1 MQLHGKTAIVTG
13 AASGIGRA
21 IAASFAAEG
30 AQVVVAD
37 IRADPIEGGAPTHEL
52 IAEAGGTALF
62 QATDVA
68 RWDDID
74 RVVNLA
80 VERFGRLDVMVN
92 NVAISPDGPLLETTE
107 DQWERTFAVNLKG
120 VFFGCKR
127 AVQQML
133 TQEPAAE
140 ARGRLINISSQH
152 GMIASPGFIA
162 YGTSKAGVAYMTRQI
177 AADYAKQGIVCNAI
191 APGKI
196 ETGTSQEEHETWRM
210 EIARSRTPMPRLG
223 RPQDIANAAVF
234 LASDRASFITGVN
247 LMVDGGWMAA

>member
-13 AASGIGRA
+13 AASAIGRA
-21 IAASFAAEG
+21 IAQAFAAEG
-30 AQVVVAD
+30 ANVVIAD
-37 IRADPIEGGAPTHEL
+37 IRADPIGGGRPTAEL
-52 IAEAGGTALF
+52 IVEAGGTALY
-62 QATDVA
+62 QETDVA

-74 RVVNLA
+74 RVVSLA
-80 VERFGRLDVMVN
+80 VARFGRLDVMVN
-92 NVAISPDGPLLETTE
+92 NVAIAPDGPLLETTE
-107 DQWERTFAVNLKG
+107 EQWERTFAVNLKG

-133 TQEPAAE
+133 TQDPVAE

-152 GMIASPGFIA
+152 GMIASPGYIA

-177 AADYAKQGIVCNAI
+177 AADYAKEGIVCNAI

-196 ETGTSQEEHETWRM
+196 ETGTAAEEHETWRM
-210 EIARSRTPMPRLG
+210 EIARARTPMARLG

-234 LASDRASFITGVN
+234 LASDRATFITGVN